1 MTNMKQRIGKHNAK
15 ILRMKNEEPSGCN
28 CRDKTKCPI
37 PGNCNQSNI
46 VYQADVHAENKIMK
60 YFGSTIDFK
69 SRYSKHKS
77 SFNKRPTMHTTL
89 SSYIW
94 KLKDKNVNFNVEW
107 SVKAKGHAFSSGSK
121 ACDLC
126 LTEKLVILTED
137 QNTMLNKRDELL
149 ETCRHRRKHLLISQ
163 KEPTDLT

>member
-1 MTNMKQRIGKHNAK
+1 
-15 ILRMKNEEPSGCN
+15 
-28 CRDKTKCPI
+28 
-37 PGNCNQSNI
+37 
-46 VYQADVHAENKIMK
+46 MK

-77 SFNKRPTMHTTL
+77 LFNKRPTMHTTL

-94 KLKDKNVNFNVEW
+94 KLKDKNINFNVEW

-126 LTEKLVILTED
+126 LKEKLVILTED
-137 QNTMLNKRDELL
+137 QNTTLNKRDELL